1 LITGDAPKLGEQ
13 YIRTLAI
20 DNWPAGSVPGMFRH
34 LEAGNFPYR
43 FHTRCLLM
51 TPEESA
57 KLHAKNAVA
66 WRGQERGIVSQ
77 LFSAKSGK
85 VNQDAADMTVD
96 AADAEKQARRG
107 ILHWGSY
114 NVKFILQSEE
124 QQDLVDWTAA
134 LTELLP
140 TGFKLRV
147 EQENAM
153 DAWRG
158 TWPGHGYSDVRM
170 VPVNTLHLADGLP
183 LNTPFTGF
191 SYNPSPHLPG
201 TPALMKVAAAG
212 DTAAFLNLHVG
223 RAPSAGEQAE
233 GENFHAAILGPT
245 RAGKSFLLA
254 HMVVSWLTRYPDSQV
269 FAFDKD
275 ASLRTAVWAFGGIY
289 HSLGAAGEPVQM
301 APFAD
306 IDEGNNLAW
315 AAGYAELLCVNNGA
329 TVGPAERND
338 ISDALRKLAARP
350 KGRRSLTEL
359 VVLVE
364 NRKLRESLEYYTL
377 NSAASA
383 GILDGATDTFSR
395 ELMAARAHV
404 FEMKYLLSMDP
415 KVIRAVLPYLFHLIA
430 TRLGPPTLISV
441 DEAHNAFKEPE
452 FIEILR
458 SWLKELAKKNAGVIL
473 STQNLTDWLG
483 TAIEHVLNDQCATKF
498 YLPNTSAQFNSRPL
512 YEKMGLNPQQIH
524 QIATGRERRD
534 YFAASVNG
542 FQKFQLYP
550 GDALKAFIG
559 RNKDPEQARVAELR
573 AERCLTI
580 GNPHGCASVDCRTGG
595 MLWTG

>member
-1 LITGDAPKLGEQ
+1 
-13 YIRTLAI
+13 
-20 DNWPAGSVPGMFRH
+20 
-34 LEAGNFPYR
+34 
-43 FHTRCLLM
+43 
-51 TPEESA
+51 
-57 KLHAKNAVA
+57 
-66 WRGQERGIVSQ
+66 
-77 LFSAKSGK
+77 
-85 VNQDAADMTVD
+85 
-96 AADAEKQARRG
+96 
-107 ILHWGSY
+107 
-114 NVKFILQSEE
+114 
-124 QQDLVDWTAA
+124 
-134 LTELLP
+134 
-140 TGFKLRV
+140 
-147 EQENAM
+147 M

-183 LNTPFTGF
+183 LNAPFTGF

-289 HSLGAAGEPVQM
+289 HSLGAAGEQVRM

-359 VVLVE
+359 VVLVV

-573 AERCLTI
+573 AERLTV
-580 GNPHGCASVDCRTGG
+580 GNLPGCASAGYRTGG